1 MAKPTIS
8 RRGFSKL
15 IGVGAAYAAVAGSGR
30 LSALARAPELPA
42 GASSLVRLSSNENP
56 YGPSPA
62 ALKAMTDGFSLA
74 WRYPDEHADLLV
86 DELARINAVP
96 AEQIL
101 LGDGSGE
108 ILKLAAAA
116 FTNSDKKIVIANPTF
131 EAIGR
136 HASVARAE
144 VVKID
149 LTPSYSHDLPKMLA
163 AANGAPASG
172 GGAGLVYICNPNN
185 PTASIT
191 PKNELAEFLAK
202 LSPAT
207 TVLVDEAYHH
217 YVQTSSYESLMPLV
231 KQYPNLIVARTFSK
245 IYGMAGL
252 RCGYCVTQRA
262 NIERMRTQQTW
273 DSVNIMALVAAL
285 ASLKDE
291 EQVTRGRALNTEV
304 KASLCTELDKL
315 GYHYIPSHA
324 NFMMI
329 DLRREVRPV
338 IGALRSR
345 GVEVGR
351 PFPALPNHMRVTI
364 GTAPEMKAF
373 LAAFREVMAQPS
385 ETAR

>member
-1 MAKPTIS
+1 MTSSTIS
-8 RRGFSKL
+8 RRTFSKL
-15 IGVGAAYAAVAGSGR
+15 IGAGAAYVALREREVKASLRTLGSPDVA
-30 LSALARAPELPA
+30 SATNI
-42 GASSLVRLSSNENP
+42 VRLSSNENP
-56 YGPSPA
+56 YGPSAA

-74 WRYPDEHADLLV
+74 WRYPDEYAEMLA
-86 DELARINAVP
+86 DELARLNNVP
-96 AEQIL
+96 VDQIL

-116 FTNSDKKIVIANPTF
+116 FTNKDKKIVVANPTF
-131 EAIGR
+131 EAIAR
-136 HASVARAE
+136 HAAVSRAD

-149 LTPSYSHDLPKMLA
+149 LTANYSHDVQKMLA
-163 AANGAPASG
+163 AANDPAN
-172 GGAGLVYICNPNN
+172 GAGLVYICNPNN

-191 PKNELAEFLAK
+191 AKTELSEFLAK

-207 TVLVDEAYHH
+207 IVLVDEAYHH
-217 YVQTSSYESLMPLV
+217 YVESKDYESVIPLV

-262 NIERMRTQQTW
+262 NIERMRAHQTW

-285 ASLKDE
+285 ASVKDAE
-291 EQVTRGRALNTEV
+291 HVERGRKMNSEV
-304 KASLCTELDKL
+304 KKTVCAELDAL

-329 DLRREVRPV
+329 DLRRDVWPV
-338 IGALRSR
+338 IGALRTH

-351 PFPALPNHMRVTI
+351 VFPALPNFMRVTI
-364 GTAPEMKAF
+364 GTSTEMKTF
-373 LAAFREVMAQPS
+373 VESFRQVMV
-385 ETAR
+385 

>member
-1 MAKPTIS
+1 MVKPTIS

-15 IGVGAAYAAVAGSGR
+15 IGVGAAYAAVAGR
-30 LSALARAPELPA
+30 LSVSARAVEMPV

-56 YGPSPA
+56 YGPSQA

-163 AANGAPASG
+163 AAGS
-172 GGAGLVYICNPNN
+172 AGLVYICNPNN

-191 PKNELAEFLAK
+191 PKNELAE
-202 LSPAT
+202 
-207 TVLVDEAYHH
+207 
-217 YVQTSSYESLMPLV
+217 
-231 KQYPNLIVARTFSK
+231 
-245 IYGMAGL
+245 
-252 RCGYCVTQRA
+252 
-262 NIERMRTQQTW
+262 
-273 DSVNIMALVAAL
+273 
-285 ASLKDE
+285 
-291 EQVTRGRALNTEV
+291 
-304 KASLCTELDKL
+304 
-315 GYHYIPSHA
+315 
-324 NFMMI
+324 
-329 DLRREVRPV
+329 
-338 IGALRSR
+338 
-345 GVEVGR
+345 
-351 PFPALPNHMRVTI
+351 
-364 GTAPEMKAF
+364 
-373 LAAFREVMAQPS
+373 
-385 ETAR
+385 